1 MPDHLI
7 LDLNDVILI
16 YRDKHGALYEQ
27 PLAEITSMS
36 TPVNPETNDDLEL
49 MNARILLP
57 EDMDL
62 PLIMS
67 TDNNAQIPRL
77 LAEIGVLVDAADSR
91 ADELDQM
98 ITDTDDEAAQD
109 AYSKQLREIENA
121 LIRVRERI
129 AVLEKAQ
136 RFDQHAFFVTISGC
150 NAEQAYQIISE
161 RLHHTEYHDFNC
173 TITSSGIERPL
184 LTFVSRGNPS

>member
-57 EDMDL
+57 EDM
-62 PLIMS
+62 
-67 TDNNAQIPRL
+67 NR
-77 LAEIGVLVDAADSR
+77 
-91 ADELDQM
+91 
-98 ITDTDDEAAQD
+98 
-109 AYSKQLREIENA
+109 
-121 LIRVRERI
+121 
-129 AVLEKAQ
+129 
-136 RFDQHAFFVTISGC
+136 
-150 NAEQAYQIISE
+150 
-161 RLHHTEYHDFNC
+161 